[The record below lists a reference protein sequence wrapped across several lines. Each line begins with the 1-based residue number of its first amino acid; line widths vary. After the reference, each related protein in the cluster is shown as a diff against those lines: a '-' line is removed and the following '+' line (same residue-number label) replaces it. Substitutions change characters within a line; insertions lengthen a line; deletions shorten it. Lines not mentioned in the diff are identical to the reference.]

1 MLVGVIKLNRK
12 EIVLATQALQAS
24 LEMDD
29 VVWFRM
35 WKFAHFTSNCNEISF
50 IGRCEFCASLLCG
63 LWSYYARFNYVNYTI
78 LAFFYKCLFKFSIG
92 RCTCLIFFIDIIF
105 LGLELAIV

>member
-1 MLVGVIKLNRK
+1 VSRLEVPLEFLDLDNISVLVGVIKLNRK

-35 WKFAHFTSNCNEISF
+35 
-50 IGRCEFCASLLCG
+50 
-63 LWSYYARFNYVNYTI
+63 
-78 LAFFYKCLFKFSIG
+78 
-92 RCTCLIFFIDIIF
+92 
-105 LGLELAIV
+105 